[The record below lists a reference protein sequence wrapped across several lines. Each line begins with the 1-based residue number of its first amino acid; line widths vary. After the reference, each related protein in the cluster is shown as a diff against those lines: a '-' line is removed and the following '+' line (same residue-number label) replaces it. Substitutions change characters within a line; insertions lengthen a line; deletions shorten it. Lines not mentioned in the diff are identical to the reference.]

1 MPAAIKAPFLNPLC
15 QDVFVSVRLSFVLI
29 SLVALL
35 TGCAV
40 APQLPVAVSP
50 QVLATP
56 GTRIGVVMTA
66 LPKVDTEF
74 PGAYCLLCMAA
85 ASATNSTLTGYTRTL
100 PYEDLPQLKNQLA
113 EVLKKRGAA
122 VTMIEKIDFDALPD
136 YAPATPNFAR
146 KNFTALKA
154 KYNVDKI
161 VVIALSNV
169 GIERLY
175 SAYIPTADPKARV
188 SGVSYLVNLDT
199 NALEWYLPLN
209 VQKASDGKWD
219 EPAKFPGLTNAYFQV
234 LEMTKDEVIKPFLN

>member
-1 MPAAIKAPFLNPLC
+1 MNL
-15 QDVFVSVRLSFVLI
+15 RLSLVLV

-35 TGCAV
+35 TGCAT

-74 PGAYCLLCMAA
+74 PGAYCLLCMVA
-85 ASATNSTLTGYTRTL
+85 ASATNSTLTDYTRTL
-100 PYEDLPQLKNQLA
+100 PYEELPQLKNQLA
-113 EVLKKRGAA
+113 DVLTKRGAT
-122 VTMIEKIDFDALPD
+122 VVMIDKVDFDKLPD
-136 YAPATPNFAR
+136 YSPATPNFAR
-146 KNFTALKA
+146 KNFSALKA
-154 KYNVDKI
+154 QYNVDKL
-161 VVIALSNV
+161 VVIALTGV
-169 GIERLY
+169 GIERTY

-188 SGVSYLVNLDT
+188 AGVSYLVNLNS

-234 LEMTKDEVIKPFLN
+234 LEMTKDEVLKPFQN